1 MSEAE
6 TQTSAE
12 PAKASADE
20 RKKPESFRSTLGT
33 VTFAVAIA
41 LLIRMVAC
49 EPFQIE
55 GPSMEPSLL
64 NGDRVIVSKF
74 AYGLTIYFVEEA
86 LVTWALPELGDVV
99 ILTSTAADKA
109 VIVKRVVGLPGDV
122 IEFKGDSAYRN
133 GEPLRV
139 REVGHCRPA
148 EQRHADPSCRVYE
161 ERVGDHTFAI
171 SQSAHFD
178 GYYESRRVVVPEGHV
193 YVLGDHRDESRD
205 SRAVG
210 TIPASRVKGRVEAI
224 YLSISDS
231 GSVRTDR
238 VFSSVQ

>member
-6 TQTSAE
+6 TTPATETSE
-12 PAKASADE
+12 
-20 RKKPESFRSTLGT
+20 KKPESLRSTVST

-64 NGDRVIVSKF
+64 DGDRVIVSKF
-74 AYGLTIYFVEEA
+74 AYGLTLYFVEEA
-86 LVTWALPELGDVV
+86 LVTWSIPELGDVV
-99 ILTSTAADKA
+99 ILTSTAADRA

-122 IEFKGDSAYRN
+122 IEFKGDRAFRN

-139 REVGHCRPA
+139 SEVGHCAPG
-148 EQRHADPSCRVYE
+148 EQKHADPSCRVYE
-161 ERVGDHTFAI
+161 ERVGDHSFHI

-178 GYYESRRVVVPEGHV
+178 GYYESRRVVVPDGHV

-210 TIPASRVKGRVEAI
+210 PIPASRVKGRVETI
-224 YLSISDS
+224 YLSVS
-231 GSVRTDR
+231 GSGRVRTDR
-238 VFSSVQ
+238 IFQSVK